1 MQILEDTLRA
11 IYNGALEADDFTP
24 KGLFIYKHN
33 KTFKTI
39 FSSDLNLK
47 SHLFHRNVAVL
58 PEENLS
64 AALRSRDK

>member
-33 KTFKTI
+33 KTFKIT
-39 FSSDLNLK
+39 FSDINHTK
-47 SHLFHRNVAVL
+47 GQFDVL
-58 PEENLS
+58 IT
-64 AALRSRDK
+64 